1 MFRNEILEA
10 YGNGMIEQDAMGQL
24 ACDNFSLGSILK
36 AIERG
41 WIAADVAEEIIQNHI
56 R

>member
-24 ACDNFSLGSILK
+24 ACDNQHC
-36 AIERG
+36 ERR
-41 WIAADVAEEIIQNHI
+41 WS
-56 R
+56 